1 MEWIEVRGTM
11 NSKCPK
17 CGYHIQTE
25 DAPDTPYCPRCLY
38 GKPTTF
44 NLDVDFFEN
53 HKVKALAET
62 PDGQLKIIVW
72 LKLLAYAGKLNDEGR
87 IYEHKGETLN
97 RGFLSRLCGV
107 TETQI
112 AEFLKEYKRLRMIR
126 FDTDKTMRLV
136 HWSKYQNGVA
146 EAIKK
151 GKETEQE
158 KISPIPH
165 SKEQVKERAKNIYS
179 LEKDSLDLREKVEEN
194 DLIINY
200 QETET
205 IKAIIAYMNGRCSTH
220 YRYNTP
226 NTVKHIRARLHE
238 GYTYNDFVKVIDSKY
253 EEWNSNQFS
262 RYLKPDTLFGSKFE
276 GYLQYALNES
286 HSSSYEVDD
295 FIKAAQERS
304 FTDK

>member
-25 DAPDTPYCPRCLY
+25 DVPDTPYCPRCLY
-38 GKPTTF
+38 GKPPTF

-136 HWSKYQNGVA
+136 NWSKYQNA
-146 EAIKK
+146 TSFCCE
-151 GKETEQE
+151 KETL
-158 KISPIPH
+158 SPKPPY
-165 SKEQVKERAKNIYS
+165 K
-179 LEKDSLDLREKVEEN
+179 EKVRIKDN
-194 DLIINY
+194 DLISFKDEKEVDNNN
-200 QETET
+200 
-205 IKAIIAYMNGRCSTH
+205 KSIIHRKLRIEIIDYLNKVLGTD
-220 YRYNTP
+220 YKYNSDYITKIL
-226 NTVKHIRARLHE
+226 NARITE
-238 GYTYNDFVKVIDSKY
+238 GYTLEDFKKVIDSQYKEWFDTDMKKY
-253 EEWNSNQFS
+253 LRPQ
-262 RYLKPDTLFGSKFE
+262 TLFSTKF
-276 GYLQYALNES
+276 
-286 HSSSYEVDD
+286 SSYLEYAKLKQNDKSKSFD
-295 FIKAAQERS
+295 FEEFVEAAYTRKW
-304 FTDK
+304 D

>member
-1 MEWIEVRGTM
+1 M

-38 GKPTTF
+38 GKPPTF

-97 RGFLSRLCGV
+97 RKFLSRLCGV

-136 HWSKYQNGVA
+136 NWSKYQNA
-146 EAIKK
+146 TSFCCEKEILSPKPPYQ
-151 GKETEQE
+151 GKVR
-158 KISPIPH
+158 I
-165 SKEQVKERAKNIYS
+165 R
-179 LEKDSLDLREKVEEN
+179 DN
-194 DLIINY
+194 DLSSFKDEKEEEEFKLKIYHKLRVDVINY
-200 QETET
+200 LNKVLGTNY
-205 IKAIIAYMNGRCSTH
+205 K
-220 YRYNTP
+220 YNADYVVRVL
-226 NTVKHIRARLHE
+226 NARITE
-238 GYTYNDFVKVIDSKY
+238 GYTLEDFKKVIDSQYK
-253 EEWNSNQFS
+253 EWFGTDMQKFL
-262 RYLKPDTLFGSKFE
+262 RPQTLFSTKFD
-276 GYLQYALNES
+276 GYLQYAKTKQTTL
-286 HSSSYEVDD
+286 SSSSFNEEEY
-295 FIKAAQERS
+295 IKAAL
-304 FTDK
+304 TNKAIDT